1 MLFKKLFNQKDL
13 NMKDINDINITVTEQ
28 KKHIGKYNITLS
40 PKDNKNHC
48 SITISGYETTWD
60 AHTLKQKILRTKNFQ
75 IGHNSPVI
83 NFAEDSEKYELLR
96 NLAYNKADSIK
107 NEIDNQIIEKG
118 LEAAGLSKALSS
130 QEVEEKIKEE
140 EQVLLQHPPQTT
152 PIQDIGKILSKI
164 EALMNKDKSLLLK

>member
-1 MLFKKLFNQKDL
+1 M
-13 NMKDINDINITVTEQ
+13 NDINITVTEQ

-48 SITISGYETTWD
+48 SITISGYETTWG
-60 AHTLKQKILRTKNFQ
+60 AHTLKQKILRTKNFP

-83 NFAEDSEKYELLR
+83 NFYEKYELLR

-118 LEAAGLSKALSS
+118 FEAAGLSKALSS
-130 QEVEEKIKEE
+130 QEVDDKIFTEAGFSKVLSRQEVDAKIEEEK
-140 EQVLLQHPPQTT
+140 QVHLQHSPQT
-152 PIQDIGKILSKI
+152 IRDILADIKAIS
-164 EALMNKDKSLLLK
+164 AQTTKSNETR